1 MHEHPRRARW
11 RAVSLAAAAGLTFA
25 LTWGAMG
32 AAVAEAGCENAN
44 TRVSKLG
51 HRELRNA
58 LRCLVN
64 TERRPNLRP
73 RDQLNEAAQRHTG
86 HMRRKRCVSHQCP
99 GEPSLHERIRRTG
112 YFNGAGSYTYG
123 EAVASSR
130 SSATPR
136 QVVRRWQAS
145 SGHWATLMSRS
156 FEHIGVGS
164 YVGQRT
170 AFFAIVVASRD
181 G

>member
-1 MHEHPRRARW
+1 MDEHPRRARW
-11 RAVSLAAAAGLTFA
+11 RAFSFTLALGLGLA
-25 LTWGAMG
+25 LAWGGPG
-32 AAVAEAGCENAN
+32 AAVAQAACENAN
-44 TRVSKLG
+44 TRVSKLA
-51 HRELRNA
+51 HREVRNA

-64 TERRPNLRP
+64 AERRPNLRP

-99 GEPSLHERIRRTG
+99 GEPSLYERIRRTG
-112 YFNGAGSYTYG
+112 YFDGASSYTYG
-123 EAVASSR
+123 ETVESNR

-136 QVVRRWQAS
+136 EVVRRWKAS
-145 SGHWATLMSRS
+145 SGHWATLTSRS

-164 YVGQRT
+164 YVGRRT
-170 AFFAIVVASRD
+170 AIFTIVVAARS

>member
-1 MHEHPRRARW
+1 MDEHPRRARL
-11 RAVSLAAAAGLTFA
+11 RAVSLSVTAGLAFA
-25 LTWGAMG
+25 LAWAGAG
-32 AAVAEAGCENAN
+32 PAVAEARCENAN
-44 TRVSKLG
+44 TRVGKLA
-51 HRELRNA
+51 HREVRNA

-64 TERRPNLRP
+64 SERRPNLRP

-112 YFNGAGSYTYG
+112 YFNGADRYTYG
-123 EAVASSR
+123 EVVASSR

-136 QVVRRWQAS
+136 EVVRRWKAS
-145 SGHWATLMSRS
+145 SGHWATLMSGS

-164 YVGQRT
+164 YVGRRT
-170 AFFAIVVASRD
+170 AVFAIVVAARD